1 MSSAMKDFIK
11 QLTDKGYEK
20 ITEIEQRGMT
30 EITKA
35 QLLREVS
42 GGGSDT
48 NQSNGCFWLCNDDG
62 SGTFARSEN

>member
-1 MSSAMKDFIK
+1 MKDFIK

-42 GGGSDT
+42 GGVIGGQNPED
-48 NQSNGCFWLCNDDG
+48 FWLCG
-62 SGTFARSEN
+62 SEGQPQTFAKNEN